1 MASWSV
7 MLRHPKDLGY
17 NTHGY
22 DLPKLHKIE
31 HTVDVEYKSCFES
44 GMLFPMQA
52 QTMGER
58 LKARRSTIKERVNKA
73 VDIANSSKECF
84 VIWCN
89 LNDEADMITSMVDG
103 AVNVKG
109 GDDEKKK
116 EQTLDSFSNGNIRVL
131 VTKPSICGFGMNWQ
145 HCHNTIFVGLNDS
158 FEQIYQAIRRFWR
171 FGQKNE
177 VYAHFIA
184 SEIEGAVVANIARK
198 EQQAEHMANQM
209 IKHMSDLTAANIKGA
224 TRETLAYLPQQ
235 KMELPK
241 WIM

>member
-1 MASWSV
+1 
-7 MLRHPKDLGY
+7 
-17 NTHGY
+17 
-22 DLPKLHKIE
+22 
-31 HTVDVEYKSCFES
+31 
-44 GMLFPMQA
+44 
-52 QTMGER
+52 
-58 LKARRSTIKERVNKA
+58 
-73 VDIANSSKECF
+73 
-84 VIWCN
+84 
-89 LNDEADMITSMVDG
+89 
-103 AVNVKG
+103 
-109 GDDEKKK
+109 
-116 EQTLDSFSNGNIRVL
+116 
-131 VTKPSICGFGMNWQ
+131 MNWQ

-224 TRETLAYLPQQ
+224 TRETLSYLPQQ